1 MTSGIEM
8 PKRRTARAAG
18 MSSVPGRS
26 GSVSALAWAFI
37 LASLTSLMLVGMRL
51 LSGDVPTVVIAD
63 RGAGGLVA
71 GMALLLERG
80 QLLMALLIVGGLV
93 TLWVA
98 VGLLRRRPWAR
109 RAFLGLMSFGFVAT
123 VSATAITPLV
133 FALLP
138 DETAAAAMNPDQP
151 MAGLVGL
158 LGGLIVTATAL
169 TALFAWVAWKL
180 TRPGIRAEF
189 EASPAEADD

>member
-1 MTSGIEM
+1 M
-8 PKRRTARAAG
+8 PSQRTAHAG
-18 MSSVPGRS
+18 EATHLAGRS

-37 LASLTSLMLVGMRL
+37 LASLVSLAFVGMRL
-51 LSGDVPTVVIAD
+51 LSGDVPTVAVAD
-63 RGAGGLVA
+63 RGAGGLLA
-71 GMALLLERG
+71 GIALLLERG
-80 QLLMALLIVGGLV
+80 YTLMVLLIVGGLV

-109 RAFLGLMSFGFVAT
+109 RAFLALMSFGFVAT

-138 DETAAAAMNPDQP
+138 DEAATAAMNPDQP

-158 LGGLIVTATAL
+158 LGGMIIAATAL

-180 TRPGIRAEF
+180 TRPQIRAEF
-189 EASPAEADD
+189 EPSPADAEG